1 LDSIGCTRILLTLS
15 PFCCCCFGDNSTLAK
30 ADRKL
35 TSSSSSFFG
44 FGGGSTSKIEEA
56 RELYISAANQF
67 KVEKKWKDSG
77 DAFCKA
83 AECSL
88 KLGEKD
94 DAGNDFWSAAKSYN
108 KSNPERTPLLL
119 S

>member
-1 LDSIGCTRILLTLS
+1 MAPS
-15 PFCCCCFGDNSTLAK
+15 STLAK

-44 FGGGSTSKIEEA
+44 FGGTSTTKLEEA
-56 RELYISAANQF
+56 RELYQTAANQF
-67 KVEKKWKDSG
+67 KVEKNWKESG

-94 DAGNDFWSAAKSYN
+94 DVANDYWSACKSYN
-108 KSNPERTPLLL
+108 KSNPECTAF

>member
-1 LDSIGCTRILLTLS
+1 VD
-15 PFCCCCFGDNSTLAK
+15 STLAK

-44 FGGGSTSKIEEA
+44 FGGSSTSKIEEA

-108 KSNPERTPLLL
+108 KSNPERSSYVISLTKSGLK
-119 S
+119 